1 MVFSQTDA
9 NPQSFLKVVELN
21 LLKNRKVNGTT
32 GAIIGGS
39 PQTPTLPAP
48 VATTSFSEVS
58 DSRSVSMLII
68 AFIYINNKFTFSC
81 SICQR
86 TVANIEILHFQ
97 IFLKPEPHEST
108 MFHESDSELFRD
120 LAPWCVQPA
129 EETVQTGIGKK
140 VLIFCFQLIQDFKVY
155 LIELKVAVQFL

>member
-32 GAIIGGS
+32 GAIIGGGLQS
-39 PQTPTLPAP
+39 PIRPAP
-48 VATTSFSEVS
+48 AATTSFSEVR

-68 AFIYINNKFTFSC
+68 AFINFNNKFTFSC
-81 SICQR
+81 SPCQR
-86 TVANIEILHFQ
+86 TVVNNKILHFQ
-97 IFLKPEPHEST
+97 IFLKPEPQFEST

-140 VLIFCFQLIQDFKVY
+140 VFILCF
-155 LIELKVAVQFL
+155 

>member
-21 LLKNRKVNGTT
+21 LLKNRKAANGTT

-58 DSRSVSMLII
+58 DSRSVSMLSMLLFTLTLSLFLVVLYARELLLISK
-68 AFIYINNKFTFSC
+68 FYI
-81 SICQR
+81 
-86 TVANIEILHFQ
+86 
-97 IFLKPEPHEST
+97 
-108 MFHESDSELFRD
+108 FRY
-120 LAPWCVQPA
+120 
-129 EETVQTGIGKK
+129 
-140 VLIFCFQLIQDFKVY
+140 F
-155 LIELKVAVQFL
+155 